1 MRTLQ
6 AGLLTSISNELA
18 LFSPK
23 LKEELNKERDL
34 LESRIQNNDETVLDD
49 YQPEMRDFITELIE
63 EENKDMI
70 DELVLQFCEKVEQE
84 VSARDQDMQRE
95 REREWTQIQD
105 EILQSQNMRSRNIIM
120 EIIDTTKMFED
131 NIRKSYSPSLLA
143 R

>member
-49 YQPEMRDFITELIE
+49 YQPDMRDFITELIE

-70 DELVLQFCEKVEQE
+70 DELVLQFCEKVEHE

-131 NIRKSYSPSLLA
+131 NIRKLNSPSLQA